1 MENEKKKS
9 KKVLLIV
16 LISVLVLVLALLVTG
31 FIFGKSLLGY
41 VGRLDGEEETISLEE
56 EEEILNETD
65 PTEPGATEEQVE
77 IEEEKE
83 DAQLI
88 NKSDNIIN
96 ILLVGQDKRENQKRQ
111 RSDSMILVTIN
122 RQKKSLTMTSF
133 MRDLWV
139 RIPGKYDERLNV
151 PYKIGGFKMLNATLE
166 SEFGIK
172 VDHNVEV
179 DFTSFEKIVD
189 ALGGVEITLSKGEAK
204 QVSNVG
210 DKIEAG
216 THVLNGTQALAY
228 ARIRKI
234 DNDFARTNR
243 QRKVISAILSK
254 VKNVNLTELYDL
266 AKTILP
272 MIRTDMTD
280 SEIMGY
286 ILEFAPQLS
295 QMEVVSQRI
304 PIDKGYVMTRIK
316 GKSVLYLNKK
326 NRQKNL
332 DFLRET
338 LGE

>member
-65 PTEPGATEEQVE
+65 PTEPSATEEQVE

-96 ILLVGQDKRENQKRQ
+96 ILLVGQDKREDQKRQ

-122 RQKKSLTMTSF
+122 RQKKTLTMTSF
-133 MRDLWV
+133 MRDLWI